1 MAKKTKQ
8 KSERPARRAAQRE
21 GKAAERKPEVKRP
34 YTLLDCMKMG
44 CVGNILFVVF
54 IVVCLIYYYSFAKN
68 GTYLI
73 PFEIVAYVIET
84 TGFALFSLSVI
95 WMDRLVRARGLMKVL
110 MLIYIVVEVLFMLLE
125 FELVP
130 FFSDIYFEKA
140 LGLSVVVIIC
150 HVIFSAG
157 AAFSLLMLDPQ
168 NKKLQIIVAVT
179 SVLMLCG
186 MFFALAGYRV
196 YSSLLL
202 NAFAYIIFYASMIH
216 RLRLEEVD
224 IDCYGDR
231 AEVTRF
237 SSTMF
242 ADSPLM
248 KEIPEQPKKSLL
260 KTAKQTAEDIIK
272 GNEEKLVLTD
282 RDEKFE
288 YEFGTIDDEDDDFD
302 DEDDEA

>member
-8 KSERPARRAAQRE
+8 NSERPARRAAQRE

-140 LGLSVVVIIC
+140 LGLSVTVIIC

-157 AAFSLLMLDPQ
+157 VAFSLLMLDPQ

-186 MFFALAGYRV
+186 MFFALTGYRV

-231 AEVTRF
+231 AEVKNF

-248 KEIPEQPKKSLL
+248 KEISDQPKKSLL

-288 YEFGTIDDEDDDFD
+288 YEFDTVDDGDDDFE

>member
-8 KSERPARRAAQRE
+8 TSERSARRAAQRE

-110 MLIYIVVEVLFMLLE
+110 MLVYIVAEVLFMLLE

-140 LGLSVVVIIC
+140 LGLSPAVIIC

-216 RLRLEEVD
+216 RLRLEEVS

-231 AEVTRF
+231 AKVTNF

-248 KEIPEQPKKSLL
+248 KEIPDQPKKSFL
-260 KTAKQTAEDIIK
+260 KTARQTAEDIIK

-282 RDEKFE
+282 TDEKFE
-288 YEFGTIDDEDDDFD
+288 YEFGTIDDADDDFE